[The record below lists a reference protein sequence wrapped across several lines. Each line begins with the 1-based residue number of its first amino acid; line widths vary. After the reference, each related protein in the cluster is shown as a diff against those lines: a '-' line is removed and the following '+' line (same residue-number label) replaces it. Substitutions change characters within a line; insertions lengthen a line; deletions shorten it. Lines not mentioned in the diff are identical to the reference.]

1 MNEVK
6 SKKQGVLERLFWSI
20 FIPPP
25 PDPHGRTYFERL
37 SALLPHINLKRP
49 VPMDVLRVIL
59 QLFWLILV
67 KHEPDKPSEKIKPQ
81 TKHSAHILKTSFTS
95 IRTRLSR
102 KFTSATQTSK
112 NLNEMAAHSLWDHPL
127 VYLGSLVGCLLIITL
142 SIMTPFDILSQ
153 AIFVFLLWLITMM
166 IRHIPGHLVTTVLV
180 VFSFTASSR
189 YLWWRWDSTLNWND
203 PLDLTFGLCL
213 LIAEVYI
220 WFVLLLGYFQSA
232 WPLEREPRDLPDDL
246 LEWPTIDVFIPTY
259 NEPLSVVKPT
269 VYAAMAMDWPKDK
282 INVYV
287 LDDGCRSEFH
297 EFARS
302 AGAHYLERKE
312 STHAKAGNLNLA
324 LTKTNGEFVAIF
336 DCDHIPTRSFLQT
349 SMGLFL
355 KDKKLAVVQTPH
367 HFFSADPFEKNLNTF
382 GKVPNENELF
392 YGLIQDGNDLWNA
405 TFFCGSCAVIKRGP
419 LLEIGGI
426 AVETVTEDAHT
437 ALRLHRLGYN
447 SAFLTQKQA
456 AGLATESLSGHIGQR
471 IRWARGMTQIFR
483 IDNPLLGKGL
493 KISQRLCYVNGML
506 HFLNGIPRLI
516 FLTSPLAFLLF
527 KAYII
532 YASAMALF
540 IYVLPHLLLSIL
552 TNSRVQGKYRHTF
565 WSEIYETALA
575 WHIAKPTTVALIAPG
590 KGTFNVTEK
599 GGVVDKE
606 YFDWSISKSYLILV
620 FLNLLGFG
628 FGIHHL
634 LYGDPLEFQTVI
646 ITMLWTLYNI
656 MILGTVVAVT
666 TETKQVRQSHRIKC
680 DLDVTLFFKNGH
692 CYRAKA
698 ADFSEGGLGLTIPN
712 IGNIQQGDTLH
723 VSLKQN
729 SREFVFPVEV
739 SHIGDNYLGVHYT
752 ELTKQQEED
761 LIRCTFSRADAWIPP
776 VDKKKRIDRPLY
788 NMFQICLISL
798 KGYTLLVKHIFRKLK
813 IFDKVVTRV
822 IEYFI
827 WLLPRNPKTVRRE
840 KI

>member
-1 MNEVK
+1 MDE
-6 SKKQGVLERLFWSI
+6 SPSRKQGLLERFFWLI
-20 FIPPP
+20 FIPPLP
-25 PDPHGRTYFERL
+25 SSHGRTYFERV
-37 SALLPHINLKRP
+37 SALFPHINLKRP
-49 VPMDVLRVIL
+49 VPMDILRIFL
-59 QLFWLILV
+59 QLLWLLLI
-67 KHEPDKPSEKIKPQ
+67 KNEPDKPSAETTP
-81 TKHSAHILKTSFTS
+81 LKQ
-95 IRTRLSR
+95 LSHLL
-102 KFTSATQTSK
+102 KNSLITVNKKLSKNSTSAAQTRK
-112 NLNEMAAHSLWDHPL
+112 YLHEIAAHSIWDQPL
-127 VYLGSLVGCLLIITL
+127 IYLGSLVCCSLIIML
-142 SIMTPFDILSQ
+142 SIMTPFDVLSQ
-153 AIFVFLLWLITMM
+153 AVFVFLLWLITMM
-166 IRHIPGHLVTTVLV
+166 IRHIPGHLVTTILV
-180 VFSFTASSR
+180 IFSFTTSSR
-189 YLWWRWDSTLNWND
+189 YLWWRCNSTLNWND
-203 PLDLTFGLCL
+203 PFDLTLGLCL
-213 LIAEVYI
+213 LIAEMYM
-220 WFVLLLGYFQSA
+220 WFVLLLGYFQSG
-232 WPLEREPRDLPDDL
+232 WPLHREPRDLPEDPS
-246 LEWPTIDVFIPTY
+246 EWPTVDVFIPTY

-269 VYAAMAMDWPKDK
+269 VYAAMAIDWPKNK
-282 INVYV
+282 INVYI
-287 LDDGCRSEFH
+287 LDDGCRPEFSEF
-297 EFARS
+297 AQT

-324 LTKTNGEFVAIF
+324 LTKTDGDFVAIF

-367 HFFSADPFEKNLNTF
+367 HFFSADPFERNLNTF
-382 GKVPNENELF
+382 GKIPNENELF

-471 IRWARGMTQIFR
+471 IRWARGMAQIFR

-493 KISQRLCYVNGML
+493 KMSQRFCYVNAML

-532 YASAMALF
+532 HASAIALF
-540 IYVLPHLLLSIL
+540 IYVLPHLLLSVL
-552 TNSRVQGKYRHTF
+552 TNSRVQGNYRFTF
-565 WSEIYETALA
+565 WSEIYETTLA
-575 WHIAKPTTVALIAPG
+575 WHIAKPTTVALIDPD
-590 KGTFNVTEK
+590 KGHFNVTEK
-599 GGVVDKE
+599 GGLVQKE
-606 YFDWSISKSYLILV
+606 YFDWYVSKSYLLLV
-620 FLNLLGFG
+620 FLNMLGFS
-628 FGIHHL
+628 FGIYHL

-680 DLDVTLFFKNGH
+680 DFDVTLFYKNGC

-698 ADFSEGGLGLTIPN
+698 TNFSEGGLGLHVSEIE
-712 IGNIQQGDTLH
+712 GIQQGDTLH

-729 SREFVFPVEV
+729 NREFVFPVEIAYRGKN
-739 SHIGDNYLGVHYT
+739 HLGVQFT

-776 VDKKKRIDRPLY
+776 KNEEKKVDRPLH
-788 NMFQICLISL
+788 NMLQIFLISM
-798 KGYTLLVKHIFRKLK
+798 KGYALLSKHIFRNFK
-813 IFDKVVTRV
+813 IISKTVTH
-822 IEYFI
+822 IIDYFL
-827 WLLPRNPKTVRRE
+827 WLLPRNPTNVK
-840 KI
+840 